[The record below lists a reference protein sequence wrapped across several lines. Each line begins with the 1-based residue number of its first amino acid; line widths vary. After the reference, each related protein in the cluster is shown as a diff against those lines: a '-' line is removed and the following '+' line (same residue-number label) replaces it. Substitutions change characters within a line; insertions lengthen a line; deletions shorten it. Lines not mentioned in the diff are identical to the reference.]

1 MAHPVSGRGSLRSSQ
16 ASFGDLDKPLY
27 TISVAAE
34 ILETHPRTLMLYE
47 DAGLIEP
54 HRTSTNRR
62 RYSQRDITKVQVIQ
76 HLTREKGVTLAGVR
90 HILSLFETR
99 PVLADHLK
107 HLRNPCD
114 HGAGRRGWFGA
125 VWSREDVSS
134 RSDEDGLGEGGSGS
148 GPETVSAPCNI
159 PV

>member
-1 MAHPVSGRGSLRSSQ
+1 MKVMARGTRTQ
-16 ASFGDLDKPLY
+16 HQSFSDMDKPLY

-76 HLTREKGVTLAGVR
+76 HLTREKGVNLAGVR
-90 HILSLFETR
+90 HILSLLQ
-99 PVLADHLK
+99 VLKKRGLQPPPDLK
-107 HLRNPCD
+107 EVFDRYSEI
-114 HGAGRRGWFGA
+114 
-125 VWSREDVSS
+125 V
-134 RSDEDGLGEGGSGS
+134 
-148 GPETVSAPCNI
+148 
-159 PV
+159 